1 MIIIKIMI
9 LILITIVP
17 FFFERGFSMKLSPED

>member
-1 MIIIKIMI
+1 MIIIKITI

-17 FFFERGFSMKLSPED
+17 IFFKGGFTMKLSPED